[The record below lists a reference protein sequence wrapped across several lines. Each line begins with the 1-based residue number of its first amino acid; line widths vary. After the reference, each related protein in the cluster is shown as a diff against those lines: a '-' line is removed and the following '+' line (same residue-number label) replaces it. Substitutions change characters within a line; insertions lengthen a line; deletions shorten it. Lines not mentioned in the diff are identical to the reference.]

1 MEVTPSAWVIIV
13 AMSCGVTG
21 ICRAR
26 KKYYVS
32 EIVAISD
39 GQIAVVQRAVLV
51 NVDHGKVR
59 QNRDFVENPMRRA
72 AVE

>member
-1 MEVTPSAWVIIV
+1 MLLLPQALCAWTRIEYEQP
-13 AMSCGVTG
+13 ATRS
-21 ICRAR
+21 RRR
-26 KKYYVS
+26 KDVS

-51 NVDHGKVR
+51 NVDHVKVR